1 MDNPL
6 NMLREL
12 RLTGGIFL
20 DGEFTAPWCVLSKVE
35 PEDCT
40 QFTSK
45 PDHLIA
51 YHYVISGRLFLNVD
65 GQNPIP
71 VEGGEI
77 VVLPRNEDHVI
88 GSAPDLIPINA
99 HPLVQPDADGGLAR
113 IVYGGGGERTHI
125 LCGYLGNDMP
135 RSAIISI
142 LPSVLKINVAEGASG
157 NWIESSFRFAAQELA
172 NTRSHSPTILA
183 RLAELLFMEAVRRY
197 LESNPSARGAW
208 TAGLRDPLVGR
219 ALGLLHGRISQ
230 RWTTESLAKE
240 IGLSRSAFAER
251 FTRVVGEPPM
261 QYITRQRLEQA
272 ALQLSESPIPIPLIA
287 SNIGYES
294 EAAFSRAF
302 KREYGVPPAAWR
314 REKMQHDPGGTMPN
328 QNFLKSNE

>member
-1 MDNPL
+1 
-6 NMLREL
+6 MLREL

-40 QFTSK
+40 QFTSR
-45 PDHLIA
+45 PCHLIA

-65 GQNPIP
+65 GQAPIP

-88 GSAPDLIPINA
+88 GSAPDLKPINA
-99 HPLVQPDADGGLAR
+99 EPLIQSGEDGKLAR
-113 IVYGGGGERTHI
+113 IIYGGGGERTHI

-135 RSAIISI
+135 HSAIFSM

-172 NTRSHSPTILA
+172 NTQAHSPPILA

-197 LESNPSARGAW
+197 LESHPPARGAW
-208 TAGLRDPLVGR
+208 TAGMRDTLVGR
-219 ALGLLHGRISQ
+219 ALGLLHGQISR

-251 FTRVVGEPPM
+251 FTRIVGEPPM
-261 QYITRQRLEQA
+261 RYITRQRLEQA
-272 ALQLSESPIPIPLIA
+272 ARQLGESSASIPQIA
-287 SNIGYES
+287 SSFGYES

-314 REKMQHDPGGTMPN
+314 REKRQLKKPDTF
-328 QNFLKSNE
+328 QNET